1 MSQVQG
7 PLRYNGQMGD
17 TLRNAI
23 RDRVGHGRRRCAD
36 LLMRAAYKLDPIRAK
51 VTDAPGGGYNITM
64 GQIPLARI
72 TPGSIHDVRDART
85 SQVFRR

>member
-1 MSQVQG
+1 
-7 PLRYNGQMGD
+7 
-17 TLRNAI
+17 
-23 RDRVGHGRRRCAD
+23 
-36 LLMRAAYKLDPIRAK
+36 MRAAYKLDPIRAK